1 MAEVGA
7 ILPGLAFAAAA
18 VFDKPRAAWTI
29 GRAPKNPK
37 KWQVIRRK
45 VPPMHVYEE

>member
-7 ILPGLAFAAAA
+7 ILPGLVFAAAA
-18 VFDKPRAAWTI
+18 VFDKRVSAWTI

-37 KWQVIRRK
+37 KWQVILRN